1 MPIILSDTIKV
12 KYKIDTKGRNTVEMA
27 KLLRDY
33 GVKGFLYSVNPRSV
47 VMAVLPED
55 VMAVLKEFRKLIDYK
70 LTLHQG
76 SSMYREYRSK
86 LDQLGVK

>member
-1 MPIILSDTIKV
+1 MILSDTIKV

-33 GVKGFLYSVNPRSV
+33 GVRGFLYSLNPHSI

-55 VMAVLKEFRKLIDYK
+55 KEHNMKVMEGIINENQ
-70 LTLHQG
+70 T
-76 SSMYREYRSK
+76 
-86 LDQLGVK
+86 

>member
-1 MPIILSDTIKV
+1 MPMILSDAIKV

-33 GVKGFLYSVNPRSV
+33 GVKGFLYSLNPRSI

-55 VMAVLKEFRKLIDYK
+55 KEHNRKVMEGIINENQ
-70 LTLHQG
+70 T
-76 SSMYREYRSK
+76 
-86 LDQLGVK
+86 

>member
-1 MPIILSDTIKV
+1 MQLSDTIKV

-33 GVKGFLYSVNPRSV
+33 GLQGFLYSLNPRSI

-55 VMAVLKEFRKLIDYK
+55 KEHNRKITK
-70 LTLHQG
+70 
-76 SSMYREYRSK
+76 SNEE
-86 LDQLGVK
+86 

>member
-1 MPIILSDTIKV
+1 MQLSDTIKV

-27 KLLRDY
+27 KLLKDC

-55 VMAVLKEFRKLIDYK
+55 VMAVLPEDKEHNRKVLNGIK
-70 LTLHQG
+70 
-76 SSMYREYRSK
+76 E
-86 LDQLGVK
+86 

>member
-1 MPIILSDTIKV
+1 MILSDTIKV

-33 GVKGFLYSVNPRSV
+33 GVRGFLYSINPRSI

-55 VMAVLKEFRKLIDYK
+55 KEHNRKVMEGL
-70 LTLHQG
+70 
-76 SSMYREYRSK
+76 REW
-86 LDQLGVK
+86 